1 MIGLA
6 LSCWL
11 ELEVDIISKPNAGS
25 ILNCTVTYEGQ
36 DADRVDLI
44 PDRNLITQSAL
55 YLLRCHGRHEFPSHT
70 AVHIK
75 NDIPLG
81 RGLGSSGA
89 AVVAGIM
96 LGNEVG
102 ELGLS
107 KARLLDYCLMIE
119 R

>member
-1 MIGLA
+1 MT
-6 LSCWL
+6 CWL
-11 ELEVDIISKPNAGS
+11 ELEIDIVLEPSTKNS
-25 ILNCTVTYEGQ
+25 LNCTVTYEGQ
-36 DADRVDLI
+36 DADRVDLT

-55 YLLRCHGRHEFPSHT
+55 YLLRCHGCHEFPFHT
-70 AVHIK
+70 TVHIK

-102 ELGLS
+102 NLRLP